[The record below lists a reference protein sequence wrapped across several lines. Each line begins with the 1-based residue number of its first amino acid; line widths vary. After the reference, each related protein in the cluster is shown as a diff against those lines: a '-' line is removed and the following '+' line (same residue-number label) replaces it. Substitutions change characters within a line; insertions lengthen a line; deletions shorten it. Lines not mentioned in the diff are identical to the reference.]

1 MDIDPRLPGVLYKA
15 VVGVL
20 VALGCV
26 CVAAGVAVSLYA
38 GWVVFLLIEDPKRV
52 AIVSYL
58 IELSSKNLRAAHGS
72 IDGRAFEIELGE
84 PMYWL
89 IFLLAGVL
97 LLGIVAGVAKALV
110 RVGVELLRPAIG
122 ELRRTNHPVESGSPP
137 RESHVGPR

>member
-1 MDIDPRLPGVLYKA
+1 MNIDPRLPSALYKA
-15 VVGVL
+15 VVGV
-20 VALGCV
+20 VVGLGCV
-26 CVAAGVAVSLYA
+26 CIAAGVAIALYA
-38 GWVVFLLIEDPKRV
+38 GWIVFLLIEDPKRV

-58 IELSSKNLRAAHGS
+58 IDLSSKSLQAAHGS

-110 RVGVELLRPAIG
+110 SVGVELLRPAIG
-122 ELRRTNHPVESGSPP
+122 ELHRTNPLVESGSRP
-137 RESHVGPR
+137 REP